1 MLYIV
6 EAYSVVNIT
15 MQLLFIII
23 YLFKSNLWLKWDN
36 FSQQRQLLQNGG
48 SNNLEAIVMEEMYS
62 SSAS

>member
-36 FSQQRQLLQNGG
+36 FSQQRQILQNGG

>member
-1 MLYIV
+1 MLYIA

-36 FSQQRQLLQNGG
+36 FSQQRQILQNGG